1 MKKANQFTIRKD
13 KKEVHLDGFNISM
26 HISSNS
32 VTINNKDT
40 NHFKEGEQMS
50 ILAVSDGGS
59 FRGRYYVKKLIPKGD
74 KTIVHFGP
82 VKTRQEA

>member
-13 KKEVHLDGFNISM
+13 NKEVHIDGFNISM

-32 VTINNKDT
+32 VAINNKDVC
-40 NHFKEGEQMS
+40 HFKEGEQMS
-50 ILAVSDGGS
+50 VLAVSDGGS
-59 FRGRYYVKKLIPKGD
+59 FRGRYYVKKLIPKDG

-82 VKTRQEA
+82 VRTRQGA